1 MTPEQKAKLAA
12 LIQEMRAN
20 HREKDRTIAKMLRI
34 VLQVL
39 ANPRHKDKA
48 ELPAVLRDMIT
59 MLEEEDNIT

>member
-20 HREKDRTIAKMLRI
+20 HREKYLTIAKMLRI

-48 ELPAVLRDMIT
+48 KLPAVLRDMIT
-59 MLEEEDNIT
+59 MLEKEDNIT

>member
-20 HREKDRTIAKMLRI
+20 HREKDRAIAKTLRI

-39 ANPRHKDKA
+39 ANPRHKDRA

-59 MLEEEDNIT
+59 MLEKEDNIT